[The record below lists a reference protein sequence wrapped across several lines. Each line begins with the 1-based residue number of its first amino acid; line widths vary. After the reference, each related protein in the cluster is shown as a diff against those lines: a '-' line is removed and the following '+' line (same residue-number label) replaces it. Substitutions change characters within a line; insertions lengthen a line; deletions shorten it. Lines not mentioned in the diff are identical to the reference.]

1 MAKKARSVRKSGN
14 ANAAGGAKGGVIARA
29 YTSPT
34 LVLLAMDW
42 PDGAKFDD
50 FLGFSIL
57 RAPGFHPGEKD
68 GFLFNKISFSV
79 PTDKSQPL
87 PSNLAPFQKFM
98 WWDAGIDDKD
108 RGKTFTYTIT
118 PVRGTGPNDLKPV
131 TSAAAIVKAP
141 LPDVEEDGISTW
153 FNRAVVSSQAFTR
166 QFPDPTKKIDDVMKW
181 LANGLQDAFPKILG
195 KASAI
200 EGAIYHLTDKEWVM
214 PALKG
219 FKGPLS
225 LVYEDRKND
234 QTDAP
239 AIKQL
244 KSAKFTSNGRTKT
257 NIMHDK
263 YLVDT
268 KNGRVLM
275 GSANFTPEGLTYQA
289 NLLHV
294 FNSPQLAQLYSARL
308 KLMRQDLPIG
318 ATAKGAA
325 WSKSVKV
332 GKASIRV
339 FFSPEPS
346 KQRVSIDTV
355 VKAVKAAKSS
365 VMFCMFDPTDP
376 ALIRALLATSD
387 RGKLLYGMLNNIS
400 DPSKRKSK
408 KNVNTDANLSDSGEA
423 PRKPSEAT
431 TVQVELFHRSR
442 KDKKV
447 LAYSFFRPNSAPA
460 GFLPEFSTVDLSSRS
475 TLPPPKPGK
484 KGGPPAVH
492 IHHKFIIIDADTDQP
507 TIYTG
512 SANLSNNSTNKNDE
526 NLLEITGSPAL
537 AQTYLAEFM
546 RIYEH
551 YRARALWNIAH
562 PGAAK
567 ASKTKA
573 KLPPASAKRIAQT
586 FTLKTKRDDW
596 VRNAYK
602 RGSPEFIERQ
612 TLAK

>member
-1 MAKKARSVRKSGN
+1 MAKKARSARKSGTT
-14 ANAAGGAKGGVIARA
+14 NAAGGAKGGVIARA

-50 FLGFSIL
+50 FLGFSIM
-57 RAPGFHPGEKD
+57 RSPGFRPGEKD
-68 GFLFNKISFSV
+68 GFLFNKISFSP
-79 PTDKSQPL
+79 PTPTSQAL
-87 PSNLAPFQKFM
+87 PSSLAPFQKFM

-118 PVRGTGPNDLKPV
+118 PVRGTGPNDLNAV
-131 TSAAAIVKAP
+131 TAAAAIVKAD
-141 LPDVEEDGISTW
+141 LPNVEEDGISTW
-153 FNRAVVSSQAFTR
+153 FNRAVVSSQAFKR
-166 QFPDPTKKIDDVMKW
+166 QFPDPTKKIDDAMKW
-181 LANGLQDAFPKILG
+181 LANGLQDAFPKIF
-195 KASAI
+195 KSANAV
-200 EGAIYHLTDKEWVM
+200 EGAIYHLTDNEWVM

-225 LVYEDRKND
+225 LVYEDRNND

-244 KSAKFTSNGRTKT
+244 KSAKFTGNGRTKT
-257 NIMHDK
+257 SIMHDK

-275 GSANFTPEGLTYQA
+275 GSANFTPEGLTSQA
-289 NLLHV
+289 NLLHI

-308 KLMRQDLPIG
+308 KLMRPDPTIG
-318 ATAKGAA
+318 ETAKGAA
-325 WSKSVKV
+325 WSKSIKV
-332 GKASIRV
+332 GKVSVRV

-346 KQRVSIDTV
+346 KQRDSIDTV
-355 VKAVKAAKSS
+355 VKAIKTAKSS
-365 VMFCMFDPTDP
+365 VMFCMFSPTDP

-387 RGKLLYGMLNNIS
+387 RGKLLYGMLNSIS
-400 DPSKRKSK
+400 DPSKKKKKSA
-408 KNVNTDANLSDSGEA
+408 DADLSDSGEA
-423 PRKPSEAT
+423 PPKPSET
-431 TVQVELFHRSR
+431 TQVQVELFHRSR

-447 LAYSFFRPNSAPA
+447 LAYSYFRPNNAPA
-460 GFLPEFSTVDLSSRS
+460 GFLPEFSSVDFSSKS

-492 IHHKFIIIDADTDQP
+492 IHHKFIIIDGDTDQP
-507 TIYTG
+507 TIFTG
-512 SANLSNNSTNKNDE
+512 SANLSNNSTHKNDE

-562 PGAAK
+562 PGAEKPSK
-567 ASKTKA
+567 AKA
-573 KLPPASAKRIAQT
+573 KLPPASAKRIDQT